1 VQYEGCQNPMKLAAV
16 LLIAGVG
23 LLQAQEITHTT
34 PLRVIRTVE
43 AKYTKEALDAKLE
56 GVVILS
62 AVVGVNGI
70 ASDIQ
75 LVRGLGKGL
84 DEKAIE
90 ALRQWRFSPA
100 TKYGE
105 PVSTKAQFEI
115 DFRLSNPLQN
125 PINPK

>member
-1 VQYEGCQNPMKLAAV
+1 MITSGTRRQLAAV
-16 LLIAGVG
+16 LLIAGATVSH
-23 LLQAQEITHTT
+23 AQEIAHTT
-34 PLRVIRTVE
+34 PLRVIRSVAAE
-43 AKYTKEALDAKLE
+43 YTREALDANLE

-105 PVSTKAQFEI
+105 PVSMKAQFELN
-115 DFRLSNPLQN
+115 FRLSDPRQN
-125 PINPK
+125 PK

>member
-1 VQYEGCQNPMKLAAV
+1 MIAVGIRWKPAAV
-16 LLIAGVG
+16 LLIAGAG
-23 LLQAQEITHTT
+23 LLQGQEITHTT

-43 AKYTKEALDAKLE
+43 AEYTRAALDAKVE

-62 AVVGVNGI
+62 AVVGVNGM

-100 TKYGE
+100 TKYNE
-105 PVSTKAQFEI
+105 PVSEKALFEV
-115 DFRLSNPLQN
+115 DFRLSNPRQH
-125 PINPK
+125 PK